1 MLTWLDTYIRAPLAR
16 FWRDERG
23 QGTEF
28 LIIVLL
34 VFIIFLISTGRR
46 VVVQ

>member
-16 FWRDERG
+16 RLRDERG

-46 VVVQ
+46 LVVQ